1 MEIKKEN
8 SHISET
14 ISLDNLPEDFQMM
27 AETLSIEVAL
37 KMSKCFGGMR
47 LYIPKIEG
55 LLRSD
60 RDEKVRKE
68 FNGGNHR
75 KLAQKYKLSESQIR
89 TIVQKRS
96 KPLRRT
102 DIK

>member
-1 MEIKKEN
+1 MVREKEN

-60 RDEKVRKE
+60 RDEQIRKE
-68 FNGGNHR
+68 FNGTNHR
-75 KLAQKYKLSESQIR
+75 PLARKYKLSETRIR
-89 TIVQKRS
+89 FIVEKRS
-96 KPLRRT
+96 KPL
-102 DIK
+102 K

>member
-1 MEIKKEN
+1 MREKEN
-8 SHISET
+8 SHNSET
-14 ISLDNLPEDFQMM
+14 LSLEGLPEDLQMI
-27 AETLSIEVAL
+27 AEALSIEVAL

-60 RDEKVRKE
+60 RNEQVRKE
-68 FNGGNHR
+68 FDGGNHR

-89 TIVQKRS
+89 TIVEKRS
-96 KPLRRT
+96 KPLR
-102 DIK
+102 